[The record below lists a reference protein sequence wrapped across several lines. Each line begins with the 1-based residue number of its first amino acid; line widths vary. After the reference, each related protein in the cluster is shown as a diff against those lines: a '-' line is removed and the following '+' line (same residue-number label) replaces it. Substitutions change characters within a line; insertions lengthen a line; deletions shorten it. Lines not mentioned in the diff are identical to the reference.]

1 MAANPSIQLG
11 TDGNWAIKE
20 DNLLAYKQDGTR
32 FFNKEFDFTR
42 NTTATFVGKNGLIQQ
57 SATNIPRIDFKDNTT
72 GHLLLEPQSTN
83 LIPYSEDFS
92 NSSWSK
98 VNVTVTSNQVISPDG
113 TVNAD
118 FLLPN
123 TSNVAHTLFEKI
135 NASAQTYSVFLK
147 SGGYDYAFLGEN
159 NVSDTNGVFFDLI
172 NGVITKNTST
182 LSANIEDY
190 GNGWFRCSLFGSF
203 LTNFK
208 NIMPSQDGQTFF
220 FSGNGT
226 DGIYIWGAQ
235 LEALPYASSYI
246 PTSGSTVTRN
256 GEVCNNSG
264 SVQDFNSEEGVLYA
278 EVSALVG
285 TGGGTRR
292 IDIGNSLT
300 PNQYVRLQIANGDG
314 TLYGIV
320 NNGAEQ
326 FLFNYTS
333 FNATQNNKIAI
344 KYKQNDFALWVNGV
358 EVGTDTSGTT
368 FSADTLTKLNF
379 VASSSIFY
387 GKTKNLKVFKRALS
401 DGELYLLT
409 VPQYQSYQE
418 MATALNYTL

>member
-1 MAANPSIQLG
+1 VVLVVYMLG
-11 TDGNWAIKE
+11 D
-20 DNLLAYKQDGTR
+20 
-32 FFNKEFDFTR
+32 FN
-42 NTTATFVGKNGLIQQ
+42 
-57 SATNIPRIDFKDNTT
+57 
-72 GHLLLEPQSTN
+72 
-83 LIPYSEDFS
+83 
-92 NSSWSK
+92 
-98 VNVTVTSNQVISPDG
+98 
-113 TVNAD
+113 
-118 FLLPN
+118 
-123 TSNVAHTLFEKI
+123 
-135 NASAQTYSVFLK
+135 
-147 SGGYDYAFLGEN
+147 
-159 NVSDTNGVFFDLI
+159 
-172 NGVITKNTST
+172 
-182 LSANIEDY
+182 
-190 GNGWFRCSLFGSF
+190 
-203 LTNFK
+203 
-208 NIMPSQDGQTFF
+208 
-220 FSGNGT
+220 
-226 DGIYIWGAQ
+226 
-235 LEALPYASSYI
+235 YI
-246 PTSGSTVTRN
+246 PTSGSTVTRS

-264 SVQDFNSEEGVLYA
+264 SAQDFNSEEGVLYA

-409 VPQYQSYQE
+409 VKQYQSYQE